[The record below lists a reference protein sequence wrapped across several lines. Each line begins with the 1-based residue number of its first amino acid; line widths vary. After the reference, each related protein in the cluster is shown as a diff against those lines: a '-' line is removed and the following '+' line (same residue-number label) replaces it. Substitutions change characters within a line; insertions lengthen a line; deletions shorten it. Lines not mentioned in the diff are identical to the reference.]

1 MGFAFI
7 ILALL
12 PEINY
17 FLIMTELKYYL
28 GCPQWSNKKWVGEL
42 FTGDAKPVDFL
53 KQYAS
58 VFNAVEGNTT
68 FYALP
73 KAATVEKWREETPA
87 HFRFC
92 FKFPKLLSHQLCLQH
107 VEKETNDFLKL
118 LAPLGER
125 LGPFFLQLP
134 PAFAFAALPVLE
146 KFLQALP
153 AEFVYAVEA
162 RHPDFFNAMAA
173 EEKFNDLLRSQNI
186 GRVVFDTR
194 GLHAAQVPDDDFY
207 TLDAKRRKPKVPV
220 RFIAT
225 NQYPF
230 VRFVGHPLIENNE
243 FNLLQ
248 WASAVEKWLAE
259 GKKPYIFMH
268 APDDSD
274 APRLARYF
282 HAIVAKLA
290 PETGQLPLYP
300 AEKERTPATQL
311 QLF

>member
-1 MGFAFI
+1 MA
-7 ILALL
+7 
-12 PEINY
+12 
-17 FLIMTELKYYL
+17 ELKYYL
-28 GCPQWSNKKWVGEL
+28 GCPQWSNKKWVGAL
-42 FTGDAKPVDFL
+42 FTGDARPTDFL

-58 VFNAVEGNTT
+58 VFNTVEGNTT

-73 KAATVEKWREETPA
+73 QSTTVKRWREETPA

-92 FKFPKLLSHQLCLQH
+92 FKFPKRLSHQLRLQH
-107 VEKETNDFLKL
+107 VEKETNTFLKL
-118 LAPLGER
+118 LMPLGER

-134 PAFAFAALPVLE
+134 STFDFAALPVLE
-146 KFLQALP
+146 KFLQTLP
-153 AEFVYAVEA
+153 AEFTYAVEA

-173 EEKFNDLLRSQNI
+173 EEKFNDLLRAQSV

-207 TLDAKRRKPKVPV
+207 TLEAKRRKPKVPV
-220 RFIAT
+220 RFMAT

-230 VRFVGHPLIENNE
+230 VRFVGHPVIENNE

-248 WASAVEKWLAE
+248 WASAVEKWLAA

-268 APDDSD
+268 TPDDAD
-274 APRLARYF
+274 APRLARFF
-282 HAIVAKLA
+282 HALVDRLA
-290 PETGQLPLYP
+290 PEAGPLPLWP
-300 AEKERTPATQL
+300 AEKEQTPETQL